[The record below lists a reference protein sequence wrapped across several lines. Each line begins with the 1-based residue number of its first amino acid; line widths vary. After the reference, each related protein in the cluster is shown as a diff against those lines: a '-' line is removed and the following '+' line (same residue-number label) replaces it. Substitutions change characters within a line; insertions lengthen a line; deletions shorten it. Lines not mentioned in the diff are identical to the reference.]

1 MKPARATPAL
11 AAGPAAESSSP
22 PSEPSSS
29 VLVGSEPDEVL
40 EPDSSLPSVSV
51 DEGLSVSVSVSV
63 PVVTVSVAV
72 VVPLVG
78 TMVGMVVGAS
88 VSVTS
93 ESVVASVA
101 ETLVLLKSVGNSVA
115 VERME
120 EISLPMEET
129 APEQIFW
136 APERASASSEAE
148 HSEVRQVKEPW
159 RIASKLVQRQVTSVA
174 SQPESGRA
182 SPMQPAAQSG
192 RSERLWAET
201 MPAATATRGTKLFI
215 LMVLCV

>member
-11 AAGPAAESSSP
+11 AAGPAAESSSSP

-63 PVVTVSVAV
+63 SVPVVTVSVAV

-78 TMVGMVVGAS
+78 AMVGMVVGAS

-93 ESVVASVA
+93 ESVLVASVA
-101 ETLVLLKSVGNSVA
+101 ETLIMLLTSVGSSVM
-115 VERME
+115 EDRTE

-129 APEQIFW
+129 APEQISW
-136 APERASASSEAE
+136 AAERAWPSSEVE
-148 HSEVRQVKEPW
+148 HSDFRQSKEPS

-174 SQPESGRA
+174 PQPESGRA
-182 SPMQPAAQSG
+182 SPMQLSW
-192 RSERLWAET
+192 RIE
-201 MPAATATRGTKLFI
+201 
-215 LMVLCV
+215 C